1 MKEKKTFGTRELVT
15 AAVLLAICL
24 VAQLFKNTS
33 VFITGPVINACLIL
47 CILLC
52 GWAPSIILCILTPIT
67 SAFITGAPIMQAVPV
82 LMPLIMVGNAI
93 LVIFV
98 GMIGH
103 KTNVRLI
110 LGMGAGSLVKAIVMG
125 LTISYG
131 VLPHMLPEKM
141 AKMLPALQA
150 QFSIVQLVT
159 ALIGSVYAFIIWT
172 AWKKAGKN

>member
-1 MKEKKTFGTRELVT
+1 MKEKKKFGTQELVT

-24 VAQLFKNTS
+24 VSQLFKNTS
-33 VFITGPVINACLIL
+33 VFITGPIINACLIL

-52 GWAPSIILCILTPIT
+52 GWVPAIILCILTPVT
-67 SAFITGAPIMQAVPV
+67 SALITGAPIMQAVPV
-82 LMPLIMVGNAI
+82 LMPLIMIGNAV
-93 LVIFV
+93 LVVIV
-98 GMIGH
+98 GIVGH

-110 LGMGAGSLVKAIVMG
+110 LGMAAGSVVKAIVMG

-131 VLPHMLPEKM
+131 VLPHMLPAKL

-150 QFSIVQLVT
+150 QFSVVQLVT
-159 ALIGSVYAFIIWT
+159 ALIGSAYAFIIWT

>member
-52 GWAPSIILCILTPIT
+52 GWVPSIILCVLTPIT
-67 SAFITGAPIMQAVPV
+67 SAFITGAPIM
-82 LMPLIMVGNAI
+82 
-93 LVIFV
+93 
-98 GMIGH
+98 
-103 KTNVRLI
+103 
-110 LGMGAGSLVKAIVMG
+110 
-125 LTISYG
+125 
-131 VLPHMLPEKM
+131 
-141 AKMLPALQA
+141 QA

-172 AWKKAGKN
+172 AWKKDGKN